1 VITYSKKE
9 WNNFYVSL
17 NSQLVTQQ
25 NEFPDTNFRTAI
37 VNTTTGEFEEVE
49 VDISSS
55 PEAYHLLNF
64 SSGIDFNLNKTKLSI
79 NVMINNVLNTK
90 YRDYLNRLR
99 FYADEVGTNAML
111 QLKLNY

>member
-1 VITYSKKE
+1 VD
-9 WNNFYVSL
+9 VS
-17 NSQLVTQQ
+17 ST
-25 NEFPDTNFRTAI
+25 
-37 VNTTTGEFEEVE
+37 
-49 VDISSS
+49 

-64 SSGIDFNLNKTKLSI
+64 SSGLDFDFDKTKLSI
-79 NVMINNVLNTK
+79 NVMINNVLNTN